1 MSNRLSCLGAL
12 ATFIVA
18 ALLSPF
24 SRVAGS
30 KGKNFYLYDF
40 CIMKCKMALLLSA
53 FAFAPSVLAEVP
65 VVTLS
70 VDNIQV
76 RAEWR
81 VVPQDNPD
89 FRMDGNTLV
98 FQSNIDGAGKPNGA
112 TIIATVEVLDKF
124 STLNPLYADLTTRV
138 KITTVIMGCHAY
150 WWRNFAVS
158 DRFKNGWISARYGF
172 IERGDVIYRVQG
184 GAGYQQA
191 VLHTVS
197 QVHDTVYHSSSGAW
211 YYIKTLPTIP
221 GLKWDGGFH
230 DQSQTGFRGLPVNDA
245 ANCFDKNIEALQEA
259 NEIELER
266 QQILQEQQQILEA
279 KKQYLAA
286 NAPPLNTGVF
296 AGGVYA
302 GDGNVE
308 ARVITVGNAFVL
320 PGEQFFWLFDVT
332 LVNILKE
339 LYPITVIN
347 NDVNNGG
354 KAFTIVG
361 DPRFYPKGS
370 RSDVNADLYEYV
382 INLPAGS
389 SGYGRGNHQVIIVN
403 SCPTRPPVSVI
414 ARKYTSSAGESLR
427 LDSRPGEPSIT
438 ELATYPYVLIDEVVY
453 KFNIELTAASVGGGH
468 ILSGPLFDTS
478 SLSGTSYTIK
488 FADHFLCESIP

>member
-12 ATFIVA
+12 AAFIVA
-18 ALLSPF
+18 AFLSPF

-70 VDNIQV
+70 VENIQV
-76 RAEWR
+76 RAAWR
-81 VVPQDNPD
+81 VVGNHARY
-89 FRMDGNTLV
+89 FRMDDNVLM
-98 FQSNIDGAGKPNGA
+98 FRQNIDAAGQPDGV
-112 TIIATVEVLDKF
+112 TIIADVEVRDKF
-124 STLNPLYADLTTRV
+124 STLNQNYQDLITRV
-138 KITTVIMGCHAY
+138 KITTLIMGCSAHWEGRFAKSFRREG
-150 WWRNFAVS
+150 RNPPKQIVLESGPIRDGYVIARTN
-158 DRFKNGWISARYGF
+158 DNGNVFLY
-172 IERGDVIYRVQG
+172 
-184 GAGYQQA
+184 
-191 VLHTVS
+191 TVKITGTRLGTS
-197 QVHDTVYHSSSGAW
+197 NTYMTTSPILFDD
-211 YYIKTLPTIP
+211 
-221 GLKWDGGFH
+221 LKWD
-230 DQSQTGFRGLPVNDA
+230 TGKA
-245 ANCFDKNIEALQEA
+245 ASASGWTDLDINKSADCFAEEIEAFQQQQQM
-259 NEIELER
+259 LEEQQQQQQQQ
-266 QQILQEQQQILEA
+266 QQILQQ
-279 KKQYLAA
+279 KTQYLNA

-302 GDGNVE
+302 GDQNVE

-354 KAFTIVG
+354 KAFNIVG

-370 RSDVNADLYEYV
+370 RSDVDADLYEYV

-414 ARKYTSSAGESLR
+414 ARIYDGSLR
-427 LDSRPGEPSIT
+427 IDSRPGEPSIT
-438 ELATYPYVLIDEVVY
+438 GLATYPYVLIDGVVY
-453 KFNIELTAASVGGGH
+453 KFNGELTIATVGGGH
-468 ILSGPLFDTS
+468 ILSAPGFDAS
-478 SLSGTSYTIK
+478 SLTASDWPGTIK
-488 FADHFLCESIP
+488 FADHFLCESIQ

>member
-53 FAFAPSVLAEVP
+53 FAFAPSVLSDVP
-65 VVTLS
+65 VATLS

-89 FRMDGNTLV
+89 FRMEGNTLV
-98 FQSNIDGAGKPNGA
+98 FQSNISGAGKPNGA

-124 STLNPLYADLTTRV
+124 STLNPLYEDLTTRV
-138 KITTVIMGCHAY
+138 KITTVVMGCHGHERRWLAKAGLPS
-150 WWRNFAVS
+150 RSGLIAVQS
-158 DRFKNGWISARYGF
+158 GSIKV
-172 IERGDVIYRVQG
+172 GDVIARKTEWARIKYINLYTVSVINGRYRSKTYISTLPNIHNHLGKYDQG
-184 GAGYQQA
+184 NYDQIYIGYQPFD
-191 VLHTVS
+191 VN
-197 QVHDTVYHSSSGAW
+197 
-211 YYIKTLPTIP
+211 
-221 GLKWDGGFH
+221 GG
-230 DQSQTGFRGLPVNDA
+230 G
-245 ANCFDKNIEALQEA
+245 NCFDKDIESVQEH
-259 NEIELER
+259 N
-266 QQILQEQQQILEA
+266 QNFQEQQEKI
-279 KKQYLAA
+279 QYLNA
-286 NAPPLNTGVF
+286 NAPKLNTGVF

-370 RSDVNADLYEYV
+370 RGDVNADLYEYV
-382 INLPAGS
+382 VNLPAGS

-403 SCPTRPPVSVI
+403 SCPTTPPVSVI
-414 ARKYTSSAGESLR
+414 ARIASGSLR
-427 LDSRPGEPSIT
+427 IDAANPINPPLE
-438 ELATYPYVLIDEVVY
+438 ELAAYPYVLIDGVVY
-453 KFNIELTAASVGGGH
+453 KFNNELETATDSGGGT
-468 ILSGPLFDTS
+468 ILSAPLFDAS

>member
-12 ATFIVA
+12 AAFIVA
-18 ALLSPF
+18 AFLSPF

-53 FAFAPSVLAEVP
+53 FAFAPSVLSDVP

-70 VDNIQV
+70 VENIQV

-81 VVPQDNPD
+81 VVPHDNPD

-98 FQSNIDGAGKPNGA
+98 FQSNIDGAGKLNGA

-138 KITTVIMGCHAY
+138 KITTVIMGCHGHETRWLAKAGLPN
-150 WWRNFAVS
+150 RSGLIAVRS
-158 DRFKNGWISARYGF
+158 GSIKV
-172 IERGDVIYRVQG
+172 GDVIARRTEWAGIKYINLYTVSIVHHEYYYRGKNYISTSLNIHNHLGKYDQG
-184 GAGYQQA
+184 NYDQIYIGYQPFD
-191 VLHTVS
+191 VN
-197 QVHDTVYHSSSGAW
+197 
-211 YYIKTLPTIP
+211 
-221 GLKWDGGFH
+221 GG
-230 DQSQTGFRGLPVNDA
+230 G
-245 ANCFDKNIEALQEA
+245 NCFDKDIESVQEH
-259 NEIELER
+259 N
-266 QQILQEQQQILEA
+266 QNFQEQQEKI
-279 KKQYLAA
+279 QYLNA

-302 GDGNVE
+302 GDPNVE
-308 ARVITVGNAFVL
+308 ARVISVGTAFVL
-320 PGEQFFWLFDVT
+320 DSKQFFYLYNVT
-332 LVNILKE
+332 LANILRE
-339 LYPITVIN
+339 LYPIKIIN
-347 NDVNNGG
+347 DDG
-354 KAFTIVG
+354 KAFSIDHSYQTG
-361 DPRFYPKGS
+361 NY
-370 RSDVNADLYEYV
+370 YEYYA
-382 INLPAGS
+382 NLTVGS
-389 SGYGRGNHQVIIVN
+389 ASVHGGKYSQPHEVIILSD

-414 ARKYTSSAGESLR
+414 ARKYTSSDGESLR

-468 ILSGPLFDTS
+468 ILSGPLFDAS
-478 SLSGTSYTIK
+478 SLSGVSHTIK
-488 FADHFLCESIP
+488 FADHFLCESI

>member
-12 ATFIVA
+12 AAFIVA

-98 FQSNIDGAGKPNGA
+98 FQSNITGAGKPNGA

-124 STLNPLYADLTTRV
+124 STLNPLYEDLTTRV
-138 KITTVIMGCHAY
+138 KITTVVMGCHVH
-150 WWRNFAVS
+150 RNEEFLKAFHRQGQQPPQQMVI
-158 DRFKNGWISARYGF
+158 NGVNIKD
-172 IERGDVIYRVQG
+172 GDIIRRESGAPGYRS
-184 GAGYQQA
+184 YI
-191 VLHTVS
+191 LHTVTTHGGYRNGS
-197 QVHDTVYHSSSGAW
+197 RKYLTTSPSLFNSLLGWDQGHSTTPWAP
-211 YYIKTLPTIP
+211 Y
-221 GLKWDGGFH
+221 
-230 DQSQTGFRGLPVNDA
+230 PVNDA
-245 ANCFDKNIEALQEA
+245 ANCFDRD
-259 NEIELER
+259 IEL
-266 QQILQEQQQILEA
+266 LEA
-279 KKQYLAA
+279 QNLVDLARIEEENAAKEEAAAKQAYFNLH
-286 NAPPLNTGVF
+286 APKLNTGVF

-308 ARVITVGNAFVL
+308 ARVISVGAAFVL

-370 RSDVNADLYEYV
+370 RGDVNADLYEYV
-382 INLPAGS
+382 VNLPAGS

-403 SCPTRPPVSVI
+403 SCPTTPPVSVI
-414 ARKYTSSAGESLR
+414 ARKYTNSGGESSLR
-427 LDSRPGEPSIT
+427 IDTRPENPPLA
-438 ELATYPYVLIDEVVY
+438 ELAAYPYVLIDGVVY
-453 KFNIELTAASVGGGH
+453 KFNNELTTPSGGGGTT
-468 ILSGPLFDTS
+468 LSAPLFDAS
-478 SLSGTSYTIK
+478 SLTGVSHTIK
-488 FADHFLCESIP
+488 FADHFLCESI

>member
-12 ATFIVA
+12 AAFIVA

-53 FAFAPSVLAEVP
+53 FAFAPSVLSDVP

-98 FQSNIDGAGKPNGA
+98 FQSNISGAGKPNGA

-124 STLNPLYADLTTRV
+124 STLNPLYEDLTTRV
-138 KITTVIMGCHAY
+138 KITTVVMGCHAH
-150 WWRNFAVS
+150 REKRFAKAGQSGRESQIAVFGGIEEKDVIGIKTGS
-158 DRFKNGWISARYGF
+158 LGYQTIVPHTVIAILGGYAPQNKIYISASPNFRNRLSYFDAFVDNSLTG
-172 IERGDVIYRVQG
+172 
-184 GAGYQQA
+184 
-191 VLHTVS
+191 S
-197 QVHDTVYHSSSGAW
+197 Q
-211 YYIKTLPTIP
+211 P
-221 GLKWDGGFH
+221 
-230 DQSQTGFRGLPVNDA
+230 LPVNDA
-245 ANCFDKNIEALQEA
+245 ANCFDRD
-259 NEIELER
+259 IEL
-266 QQILQEQQQILEA
+266 LEA
-279 KKQYLAA
+279 QNLVDLARIEEENAAKAEAAAKQSYFNLH
-286 NAPPLNTGVF
+286 APKLNTGVF

-370 RSDVNADLYEYV
+370 RSDVDADLYEYV

-414 ARKYTSSAGESLR
+414 ARIYDGSLR
-427 LDSRPGEPSIT
+427 IDSRPGEPSIT
-438 ELATYPYVLIDEVVY
+438 GLATYPYVLIDGVVY
-453 KFNIELTAASVGGGH
+453 KFNGELTIATVGGGH
-468 ILSGPLFDTS
+468 ILSAPGFDAS
-478 SLSGTSYTIK
+478 SLTASDWPGTIK
-488 FADHFLCESIP
+488 FADHFLCESIQ

>member
-12 ATFIVA
+12 AAFIVA
-18 ALLSPF
+18 AFLSPF

-65 VVTLS
+65 VATLS

-81 VVPQDNPD
+81 AVPQDNPD

-98 FQSNIDGAGKPNGA
+98 FQSNITGAGKPNGA

-124 STLNPLYADLTTRV
+124 STLNPLYEDLTTRV
-138 KITTVIMGCHAY
+138 KITTVVMGCHGY
-150 WWRNFAVS
+150 RWRNFAVS
-158 DRFKNGWISARYGF
+158 DRLKDGWISARYGF
-172 IERGDVIYRVQG
+172 IKKDNVIYRVQG
-184 GAGYQQA
+184 GAGYKQA
-191 VLHTVS
+191 FLHTVI
-197 QVHDTVYHSSSGAW
+197 QVHERVVYRRDGSWH
-211 YYIKTLPTIP
+211 YVKTLPVIP
-221 GLKWDGGFH
+221 GLKWDGGFY

-245 ANCFDKNIEALQEA
+245 ANCFDKDIKALQEE
-259 NEIELER
+259 NEIYNK
-266 QQILQEQQQILEA
+266 LQERI
-279 KKQYLAA
+279 QYLNA
-286 NAPPLNTGVF
+286 NAPKLNTGVF

-302 GDGNVE
+302 GDQNVE
-308 ARVITVGNAFVL
+308 ARVISVGTAFVL
-320 PGEQFFWLFDVT
+320 DSKQFFYLYNVT
-332 LVNILKE
+332 LANILRE
-339 LYPITVIN
+339 LYPIKIIN
-347 NDVNNGG
+347 DDG
-354 KAFTIVG
+354 KAFSIDHSYQTG
-361 DPRFYPKGS
+361 NY
-370 RSDVNADLYEYV
+370 YEYYA
-382 INLPAGS
+382 NLTVGS
-389 SGYGRGNHQVIIVN
+389 ASVHGGKYSQPHEVIILSD

-468 ILSGPLFDTS
+468 ILSGPLFDAS
-478 SLSGTSYTIK
+478 SLSGVSHTIK